1 MLCGDRRDR
10 LSRAYVGFNF
20 LGGPYPIGGH
30 WRRTKDSR
38 PGFFRFLAFCGGG
51 FSFFFSFHSLLIG
64 TLGGAR
70 DEGGF
75 RFSCNYG
82 QRGSCPLSRIF
93 FLLNFIS
100 LGRYTSTSYIQQL
113 QVNIVHSTYKRGSEV
128 CLRLGAQFYPAA
140 ACRESLIGY
149 DVFCLR

>member
-1 MLCGDRRDR
+1 M
-10 LSRAYVGFNF
+10 
-20 LGGPYPIGGH
+20 
-30 WRRTKDSR
+30 
-38 PGFFRFLAFCGGG
+38 
-51 FSFFFSFHSLLIG
+51 IG
-64 TLGGAR
+64 TLGDAR

-75 RFSCNYG
+75 SFQLQLWPTG
-82 QRGSCPLSRIF
+82 FLPTIADF

-100 LGRYTSTSYIQQL
+100 LGRYISTSYIQQL

-128 CLRLGAQFYPAA
+128 CLRLDAEFYPAA